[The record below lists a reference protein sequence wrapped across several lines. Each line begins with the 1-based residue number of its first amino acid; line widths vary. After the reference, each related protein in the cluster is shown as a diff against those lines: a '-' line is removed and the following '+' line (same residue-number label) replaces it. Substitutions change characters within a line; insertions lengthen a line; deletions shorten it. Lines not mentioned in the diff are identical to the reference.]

1 LDGFVEIIN
10 REKKKRYDEIGRD
23 IGLTFDSILDEERKK
38 NNDFKIEEI
47 SW

>member
-1 LDGFVEIIN
+1 M
-10 REKKKRYDEIGRD
+10 GRD

-38 NNDFKIEEI
+38 NNDEKMEEI